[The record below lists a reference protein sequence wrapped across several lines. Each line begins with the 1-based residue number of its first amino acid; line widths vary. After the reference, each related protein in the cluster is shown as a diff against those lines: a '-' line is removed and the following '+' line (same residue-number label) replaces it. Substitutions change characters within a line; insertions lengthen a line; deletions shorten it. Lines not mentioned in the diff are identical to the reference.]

1 MKKSTTAGNNSLSFW
16 RWLLKGSDSERAGI
30 RAYWNKWLLLHAAIA
45 TILAWNLKLQPS
57 SATSLCI
64 PFISVLIAITVA
76 WSGNIISLLNTEE
89 ITELSTYYHG
99 GIEGYAF
106 NIQSTVLMLFIAII
120 IWTLYGFEFF
130 SYPWIPLFISSI
142 VLRDCWNVILFAQL
156 LTITRAKIAI
166 HKKMCKN
173 NELQSHS
180 STISQRRSFVRP
192 IRTRLN
198 SISQKKI
205 KRRTC
210 HHVKK

>member
-1 MKKSTTAGNNSLSFW
+1 MKKSTTAENNSLSFW
-16 RWLLKGSDSERAGI
+16 RWLLKGYGSERAGI
-30 RAYWNKWLLLHAAIA
+30 RAYWNKWLLLHAVIA
-45 TILAWNLKLQPS
+45 TILAWKLELQPS

-76 WSGNIISLLNTEE
+76 WSGNIVSLLNTEE
-89 ITELSTYYHG
+89 IIELSTYYHG

-106 NIQSTVLMLFIAII
+106 NVQSTVLTLFIAVIL
-120 IWTLYGFEFF
+120 WTMYGFQFF
-130 SYPWIPLFISSI
+130 LCPWLPLFISSI
-142 VLRDCWNVILFAQL
+142 VLRDCWNVILFAQT
-156 LTITRAKIAI
+156 LTIIRAKIAI
-166 HKKMCKN
+166 HKKICKN
-173 NELQSHS
+173 SKLQSRS